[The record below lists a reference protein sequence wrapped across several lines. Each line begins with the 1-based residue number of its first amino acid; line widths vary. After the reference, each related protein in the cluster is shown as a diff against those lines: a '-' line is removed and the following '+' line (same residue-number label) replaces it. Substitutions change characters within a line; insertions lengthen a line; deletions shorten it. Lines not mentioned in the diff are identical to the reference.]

1 MQLSNAIKK
10 LNNANFV
17 ITQNGKRY
25 SAKANSHIIDFI
37 EQDGRVLC
45 VKVRAMNDT
54 DDSSSDYNAGVW
66 CDNLTQAIKLAH

>member
-10 LNNANFV
+10 LDKANFE

-25 SAKANSHIIDFI
+25 SAKANRHIIDFI
-37 EQDGRVLC
+37 EQDGSVLC
-45 VKVRAMNDT
+45 VKVRSENDM
-54 DDSSSDYNAGVW
+54 DDSLSDYSAGVW